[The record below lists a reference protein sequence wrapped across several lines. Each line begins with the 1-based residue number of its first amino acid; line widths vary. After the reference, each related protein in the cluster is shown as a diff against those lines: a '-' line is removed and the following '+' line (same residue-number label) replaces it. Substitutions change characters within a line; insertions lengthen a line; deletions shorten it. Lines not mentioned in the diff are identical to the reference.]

1 MRVSK
6 ETPPLLISCLTPM
19 QTARRGQEI
28 KRSGVVHFGQE
39 GHSCLLISCSTPDAN
54 NPTKKIK
61 LG

>member
-1 MRVSK
+1 
-6 ETPPLLISCLTPM
+6 
-19 QTARRGQEI
+19 
-28 KRSGVVHFGQE
+28 VVHFGQE

>member
-6 ETPPLLISCLTPM
+6 ETP
-19 QTARRGQEI
+19 A
-28 KRSGVVHFGQE
+28 
-39 GHSCLLISCSTPDAN
+39 LLISCSTPDAN